1 MAQALRTKETV
12 ALAPAQVLRV
22 YGMRRSGNHALIDW
36 MLRNAPG
43 GNGLF
48 LNNCRP
54 GRNPLQTTRGISVY
68 AQGGEVSVDGLVAK
82 LAAAGPAPFTVV
94 SYEDSM
100 PDAGQK
106 PLYDAP
112 ETCVV
117 IFRSFLHWSA
127 SLLRKIQGNPGYG
140 SLERSRVMMNA
151 LRTYQTMLDRVHDSD
166 VVPLLYDEWM
176 SSEAYRA
183 TALDRIGLPGCDL
196 SRGAVQRYGGGS
208 SFQGKPVDVAK
219 LATDKRSAQM
229 ADDLEYQLLLWTAAR
244 DLGFMERLASVFPG
258 DAERLSTLLDT
269 AQAEV
274 KLQ

>member
-68 AQGGEVSVDGLVAK
+68 ANGVELAADGLGAK

-100 PDAGQK
+100 PDTGLK

-112 ETCVV
+112 ETCVI

-140 SLERSRVMMNA
+140 PLERNRVMMNA
-151 LRTYQTMLDRVHDSD
+151 LRTYQTMLDRVQDKD
-166 VVPLLYDEWM
+166 IVPVLYDDWM
-176 SSEAYRA
+176 GREDYRA
-183 TALDRIGLPGCDL
+183 AALERIGLPGRDL

-208 SFQGKPVDVAK
+208 SFQGKAADVAT
-219 LATDKRSAQM
+219 LATDTRSAEM

-244 DLGFMERLASVFPG
+244 DLGFMERLADVFPQ
-258 DAERLSTLLDT
+258 DAERLSKLLET
-269 AQAEV
+269 AQAKV
-274 KLQ
+274 KLP

>member
-1 MAQALRTKETV
+1 MAQALRTNETV

-54 GRNPLQTTRGISVY
+54 GRSPLQTTRGISVY
-68 AQGGEVSVDGLVAK
+68 AHGTEVAVDGLGAR
-82 LAAAGPAPFTVV
+82 LAGAGPAPFAVV

-100 PDAGQK
+100 PDTGRK

-112 ETCVV
+112 ETCV
-117 IFRSFLHWSA
+117 IIYRSFLHWSA

-140 SLERSRVMMNA
+140 PLERSRVMMNA
-151 LRTYQTMLDRVHDSD
+151 LRTYQTMLDRVQDKD
-166 VVPLLYDEWM
+166 VVPILYDDWM
-176 SSEAYRA
+176 GSEAYRA
-183 TALDRIGLPGCDL
+183 AALERIGLPGRDL
-196 SRGAVQRYGGGS
+196 SRGTVQRYGGGS
-208 SFQGKPVDVAK
+208 SFQGKAADVAA
-219 LATDKRSAQM
+219 LTTDMRSAEM

-244 DLGFMERLASVFPG
+244 DLGFMERLADVFPQ
-258 DAERLSTLLDT
+258 DAERLSKLLET
-269 AQAEV
+269 AQAKV
-274 KLQ
+274 KLP